1 MYWYKKLTVIS
12 VLAISGL
19 QSCKPEITNTGNAY
33 FDLKGYFKQEADR
46 LSANKP
52 SVYKS
57 ASHNKTTQDKSI
69 IITDWDG
76 ELALFSGSD
85 INKPA
90 WRGEY
95 TVIEKADSIVYKAKK
110 PELKVREVR
119 IRRKGQKVTA
129 IFIVNK
135 TKNLLYHS
143 TEKLSYYPD
152 SLYRIDKKQD
162 VNLIGVNDYRIEG
175 KFAQ

>member
-1 MYWYKKLTVIS
+1 MYWYKKLSIIS
-12 VLAISGL
+12 VLVISGL
-19 QSCKPEITNTGNAY
+19 QSCKPEIANKGNAY
-33 FDLKGYFKQEADR
+33 FDLKGYFKKEADR
-46 LSANKP
+46 LSVSKP

-57 ASHNKTTQDKSI
+57 ASHNNIAQDKSI
-69 IITDWDG
+69 IITDWEG

-95 TVIEKADSIVYKAKK
+95 TVTETPDSIVYKAKK
-110 PELKVREVR
+110 PELKVREVN
-119 IRRKGQKVTA
+119 IKRKGKKIIG

-135 TKNLLYHS
+135 TKNILYHS
-143 TEKLSYYPD
+143 TEKLAYYPD